1 MEGFSE
7 IMLEKTCDMIA
18 FDHLDLNVS
27 NAGCEN
33 LLGLAQGSG
42 NGSVLLFLYDNGV
55 PLYSL

>member
-1 MEGFSE
+1 
-7 IMLEKTCDMIA
+7 MLEKTCDMIA
-18 FDHLDLNVS
+18 FDHLDLNIS

-42 NGSVLLFLYDNGV
+42 NGFVLLFLYDSGV